1 MEEPEYQWINDAHW
15 ANEEIVLDG
24 ELVRYQT
31 ALHNQSNTVAVKV
44 ISGEAGAPVLS
55 LGTLARFFNYLSET
69 DRFMPPKKLELFI
82 SGRGVVLLPDN
93 ISVLGNNLRRLEV
106 TNTRITSQ
114 GFPREMVGLQELRR
128 VVLSNN
134 QRLLELPRFI
144 DDYIHG
150 VGEDGRLLFP
160 HLLDIIAE
168 DTGIAPRDVQHMY
181 IVLDEMADMRAEEA
195 EEEENEII
203 GGRRRK
209 YRKSHRKSHR
219 KSTRKTKKHSSNKTP
234 NTPSKKRPNKNPR
247 KSIKHN
253 LKRRVSRNR

>member
-1 MEEPEYQWINDAHW
+1 MAELDPGWINDAQW
-15 ANEEIVLDG
+15 TNEEIVLDG

-31 ALHNQSNTVAVKV
+31 AFHNQSNTIAVKV
-44 ISGEAGAPVLS
+44 ISGQAGAPVLS
-55 LGTLARFFNYLSET
+55 LGTLGRFFNYLSET
-69 DRFMPPKKLELFI
+69 PQFTSPGKKLELFI
-82 SGRGVVLLPDN
+82 SGQGVVALPEN

-106 TNTRITSQ
+106 TNTAITSR
-114 GFPREMVGLQELRR
+114 GFPDEMRDLQELRR
-128 VVLSNN
+128 VVIDNN
-134 QRLLELPRFI
+134 PRLGVIPGFI
-144 DDYIHG
+144 QDYI
-150 VGEDGRLLFP
+150 DGRVDFP

-168 DTGIAPRDVQHMY
+168 NTNIPDRDVQHMY
-181 IVLDEMADMRAEEA
+181 VVLDEMAEMRAEE
-195 EEEENEII
+195 EEDENEII